1 MSGGSMKNFVDRM
14 YIFVGMGLFSWGE
27 LMCSAPRV
35 AQKEIQKAAYPA
47 KKEIF
52 IAGPPKEH
60 FEGMSPD
67 ALTPSEENNVCEVET
82 GSSESPKTVTP
93 QSHDREVK
101 SQCEQ
106 KINYEASIS
115 QNVGSLLRMAY
126 ACKFYSYNGFV
137 NLYIPSCDISNMTP
151 ENLRA
156 LLDKHKKVCIN

>member
-1 MSGGSMKNFVDRM
+1 MKNFVDRM

-67 ALTPSEENNVCEVET
+67 GIAPYSKNYAMEQVKNSLLELYAKTISLPTLAKHQKKAEGRLQACASKDNV
-82 GSSESPKTVTP
+82 
-93 QSHDREVK
+93 
-101 SQCEQ
+101 
-106 KINYEASIS
+106 
-115 QNVGSLLRMAY
+115 VGSIATGFFIGST
-126 ACKFYSYNGFV
+126 FYFF
-137 NLYIPSCDISNMTP
+137 
-151 ENLRA
+151 R
-156 LLDKHKKVCIN
+156 VCIHNMQ